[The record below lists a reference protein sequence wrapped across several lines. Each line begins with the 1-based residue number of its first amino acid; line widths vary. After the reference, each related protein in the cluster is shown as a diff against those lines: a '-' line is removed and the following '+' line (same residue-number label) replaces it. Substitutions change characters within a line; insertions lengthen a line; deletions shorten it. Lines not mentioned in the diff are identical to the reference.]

1 MKSKAEKK
9 IVTLEKYYKVKLI
22 GSACGFA
29 LALILAISNGILGT
43 DTPFWFLPLVAVLT
57 IPFFVCFVLI
67 MIWSVSKCVEK
78 HDEMSMQNLTKA
90 HSRIFTG
97 FSGLV
102 VVAVFV
108 SRLWTEPV
116 QVNLDGNLCFII
128 VLGFYALYNACES
141 GFFLV
146 NEKKMNVESEDNDE

>member
-1 MKSKAEKK
+1 MKRKAEKK

-29 LALILAISNGILGT
+29 LALILAISNGILGN
-43 DTPFWFLPLVAVLT
+43 DTPFWFLPLAVLVA
-57 IPFFVCFVLI
+57 IPFIVCFVLI

-78 HDEMSMQNLTKA
+78 HDELSMQNLTKA
-90 HSRIFTG
+90 HTRIFTG

-102 VVAVFV
+102 VVAVFA
-108 SRLWTEPV
+108 SEFWTEPV

-141 GFFLV
+141 GFFLA
-146 NEKKMNVESEDNDE
+146 NEKKLNVESEGNDE

>member
-22 GSACGFA
+22 GSACGFE

-78 HDEMSMQNLTKA
+78 HDELSMQLLTKA
-90 HSRIFTG
+90 HSQIFTG

-102 VVAVFV
+102 VVAIFV
-108 SRLWTEPV
+108 SRFWTEPV

-128 VLGFYALYNACES
+128 VLGLYALYNACES
-141 GFFLV
+141 GFFLA
-146 NEKKMNVESEDNDE
+146 NEKKLNVESEGNDE